1 MDQYY
6 FDGKWGYCIVTDHC
20 YLDESGDT
28 AYSEFEIDLIY
39 SLRNDLRAKTD
50 YWVTAKPRFG
60 WETHV
65 WIHCYGMVSE

>member
-28 AYSEFEIDLIY
+28 AYLEFEIDLIY
-39 SLRNDLRAKTD
+39 SLCILHFV
-50 YWVTAKPRFG
+50 Y
-60 WETHV
+60 
-65 WIHCYGMVSE
+65 

>member
-39 SLRNDLRAKTD
+39 SL
-50 YWVTAKPRFG
+50 
-60 WETHV
+60 
-65 WIHCYGMVSE
+65 